1 MHSWF
6 SAQTSY
12 SVLPDRRLLKPR
24 SGVFLRAFLGGLLG
38 ALVIASVFAPAY
50 ASVRTKAKIALI
62 MDYESGQILFER
74 DGQRPMAPASMSKLM
89 TIAIL
94 FDMIQNGELT
104 LDTKFSVS
112 EAAWRRGQG
121 TGESKMWV
129 LVGDEIALRDLLRGI
144 IIQSGNDAA
153 QVVAENIAGS
163 EEAFAK
169 LMNSKAAAW
178 GLTQSTF
185 ANATGMPDPNQKM
198 SARDLALL
206 TRKIIHDYP
215 GLYPIFAEAE
225 FTWSNITQA
234 NRNPLLK
241 SFDGA
246 DGMKTGHTEKSGY
259 GLVGTAFK
267 DGQRRIIVLNG
278 LESAQSRSREATR
291 LMEQAFDLF
300 DHRIFFTAGTRV
312 GEADVFMGRVDKI
325 GLVVHSEI
333 SFLTARTALDQA
345 SGEIVYQ
352 APLRA
357 PIDEGEQVAVLRISM
372 PGQEAVEFPLYA
384 EETVREVGFFAKIGF
399 GLRSLLT
406 PPDSDEVEG

>member
-1 MHSWF
+1 MYSRF
-6 SAQTSY
+6 TTQNACSA
-12 SVLPDRRLLKPR
+12 LADRRLLKARP
-24 SGVFLRAFLGGLLG
+24 AGLLPAIII
-38 ALVIASVFAPAY
+38 ALIGLSLLLSAFIPAH
-50 ASVRTKAKIALI
+50 ANVRTKAKIALI
-62 MDYESGQILFER
+62 MDYETGQILFER

-94 FDMIQNGELT
+94 FDMIQSGELS

-144 IIQSGNDAA
+144 IIQSGNDAS

-163 EEAFAK
+163 EEEFAK

-178 GLTQSTF
+178 GLTQSSF

-215 GLYPIFAEAE
+215 GLYPIFSESE
-225 FTWSNITQA
+225 FTWSNITQP

-246 DGMKTGHTEKSGY
+246 DGMKTGHTEESGY
-259 GLVGTAFK
+259 GLVGTAFR

-278 LESAQSRSREATR
+278 LETAQARSREATR

-300 DHRIFFTAGTRV
+300 DHRVFFTAGSRV
-312 GEADVFMGRVDKI
+312 GEADVFMGRTDKI
-325 GLVVHSEI
+325 GLVVNSEI
-333 SFLTARTALDQA
+333 GFLTARTALEQA

-352 APLRA
+352 GPLRA
-357 PIDEGEQVAVLRISM
+357 PIDKGEQVAVLRISM
-372 PGQEAVEFPLYA
+372 PGREAVEFPLYA

-406 PPDSDEVEG
+406 PPDDGEVAG